1 MLSVHPRARGE
12 GLASDLISRSVQ
24 LARCLGYN
32 MCKTEA
38 SGDFSRRA
46 FIKAGFKVVAECDY
60 KDYTFDGRKV
70 FQDINTHKGVALLI
84 KMLD

>member
-1 MLSVHPRARGE
+1 
-12 GLASDLISRSVQ
+12 
-24 LARCLGYN
+24 

-38 SGDFSRRA
+38 TGDFSRRA